1 MADDSS
7 STPASIQQSFAPELV
22 TVLIEVGQALVAN
35 LTVQEVLSSALEVVQ
50 RVLSAEA
57 SSIFLTDPATGD
69 LRVYLADP
77 EHQGALKSLV
87 QPKGKGLSGLAASE
101 GKGILV
107 EDAYQD
113 PRFDPTAD
121 KRTGFRTRSVLC
133 VPLRILGENLGVVQ
147 VLNKRGGGSFAER
160 ELILLEAV
168 AALVAL
174 ALDNACK
181 HEELLQAQRLATVG
195 ETISSLAHCIKNVLT
210 GINAGTFFINEA
222 IKKQDMP
229 GVEKGWKIADDNMKF
244 LSELVLNMLSF
255 ARDRKPV
262 LQSTDINKLCKD
274 ITALVAEHARAQQV
288 EVTVQPDAN
297 LPKVLLDSMGLRR
310 CMLNLVG
317 NAIDAC
323 AESKGK
329 VTVSTEAYDDDFFA
343 IRIADTGS
351 GMSPETLQKLF
362 AVFFSTKGN
371 KGTGLG
377 LPVSKKIVE
386 EHGGRLE
393 VGSILNQG
401 TTFTIVLPANSSP
414 KPD

>member
-1 MADDSS
+1 MATESS

-35 LTVQEVLSSALEVVQ
+35 LTVHDVLSSALEVVQ

-57 SSIFLTDPATGD
+57 SSIFLADPATGD

-77 EHQGALKSLV
+77 EHRGALKSLV
-87 QPKGKGLSGLAASE
+87 QPKGKGLSGLAAAE
-101 GKGILV
+101 GKAILV

-113 PRFDPTAD
+113 PRFDATAD
-121 KRTGFRTRSVLC
+121 TRTGFRTRSVLC

-174 ALDNACK
+174 ALDNARK
-181 HEELLQAQRLATVG
+181 HEELLQAQRLAAVG

-274 ITALVAEHARAQQV
+274 IAALVAEHARAQQV
-288 EVTVQPDAN
+288 EVTLQPAPN
-297 LPKVLLDSMGLRR
+297 LPKMLLDSMGLRR
-310 CMLNLVG
+310 CLLNLVG

-329 VTVSTEAYDDDFFA
+329 VTVSTQACDEGFFS

-351 GMSPETLQKLF
+351 GMSPETLKKLF

-393 VGSILNQG
+393 VSSVLNEG
-401 TTFTIVLPANSSP
+401 TTFAIVLPANSSP

>member
-1 MADDSS
+1 MASES
-7 STPASIQQSFAPELV
+7 PPTPASIQQSFAPELV

-35 LTVQEVLSSALEVVQ
+35 LTVADVLASALQVVQ

-57 SSIFLTDPATGD
+57 SSIFLTDPQTGD

-87 QPKGKGLSGLAASE
+87 QPKGKGLSGLAAAQ
-101 GKGILV
+101 GQAILV
-107 EDAYQD
+107 KDAYND

-121 KRTGFRTRSVLC
+121 KRTGFHTRSVLC
-133 VPLRILGENLGVVQ
+133 VPLRVLGENLGVVQ
-147 VLNKRGGGSFAER
+147 VLNKRDGGSFTER
-160 ELILLEAV
+160 ELIVLEAV

-174 ALDNACK
+174 ALDNARK

-222 IKKQDMP
+222 IKKQDLA
-229 GVEKGWKIADDNMKF
+229 GVEKGWQVADTNMKF

-255 ARDRKPV
+255 ARERKPA
-262 LQSTDINKLCKD
+262 LQSADINKLCSN
-274 ITALVAEHARAQQV
+274 IASLVAEHARGQQV
-288 EVTVQPDAN
+288 EVVVQPDPN
-297 LPKVLLDSMGLRR
+297 LPKMMVDSMGLRR
-310 CMLNLVG
+310 CLLNLVG

-329 VTVSTEAYDDDFFA
+329 VSICTEAGDGEFFN

-351 GMSPETLQKLF
+351 GMSPETLSKLF
-362 AVFFSTKGN
+362 TVFFSTKGN

-377 LPVSKKIVE
+377 LPVSKKIIE

-393 VGSILNQG
+393 VGSAVNKG
-401 TTFTIVLPANSSP
+401 TTFTIVLPTNSSSM
-414 KPD
+414 PD